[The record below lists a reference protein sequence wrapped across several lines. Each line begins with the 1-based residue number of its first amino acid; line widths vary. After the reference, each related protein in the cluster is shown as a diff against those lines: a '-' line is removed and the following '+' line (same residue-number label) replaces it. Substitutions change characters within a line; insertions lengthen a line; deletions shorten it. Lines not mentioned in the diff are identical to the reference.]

1 MTSWIECASL
11 TSASSKSLTQTI
23 KEKIMAQG
31 PKPKGKYVEGQ
42 EPWTMLGI
50 KYDAWYRRTRMGN
63 ELGEQA
69 RDALRRAQQIAGKL
83 VEEPAPALAEPSG
96 VVDAVAAPSTP
107 EPVEEAATA
116 APASDVKP
124 AAAMA
129 TATGPMVTAPEGTVF
144 VSFRCPTSVH
154 DRMREMVHKRRVKL
168 QGIVAA
174 AVEAYLSQNG
184 F

>member
-1 MTSWIECASL
+1 MQR
-11 TSASSKSLTQTI
+11 KNR
-23 KEKIMAQG
+23 
-31 PKPKGKYVEGQ
+31 GKYAEGH
-42 EPWTMLGI
+42 EPWTALGI
-50 KYDAWYRRTRMGN
+50 KESTFHARVKMVST
-63 ELGEQA
+63 LGDEARQA
-69 RDALRRAQQIAGKL
+69 KEHALAIGRGEIDPDP
-83 VEEPAPALAEPSG
+83 VETPAPTPAEPAG
-96 VVDAVAAPSTP
+96 AVEVAAAPSTP
-107 EPVEEAATA
+107 EPAEEAATV

>member
-1 MTSWIECASL
+1 MG
-11 TSASSKSLTQTI
+11 
-23 KEKIMAQG
+23 QG

-50 KYDAWYRRTRMGN
+50 KYDAWYRRTRMDN
-63 ELGEQA
+63 EMGEQA
-69 RDALRRAQQIAGKL
+69 RDALRRARQIAGKL
-83 VEEPAPALAEPSG
+83 VEEPAPAPAEPAG
-96 VVDAVAAPSTP
+96 AV
-107 EPVEEAATA
+107 EGTA
-116 APASDVKP
+116 APAEPEPTEVPVVAVAAAQISPAPVVAPAIP
-124 AAAMA
+124 AANHSPAA
-129 TATGPMVTAPEGTVF
+129 SLSVTSEPPPAVAGATVF
-144 VSFRCPTSVH
+144 VSFRCPVTVH